1 MTLEEA
7 IKHYEK
13 LAEAGERDAQRWVT
27 DGWQS
32 SFKSLTPERE
42 AQYLSERK
50 RLYNQCLKCAKEHR
64 QLAEWLKE
72 LKAYRDTYKNY
83 SKVEKMLI
91 CEVEKAKENPSV
103 KKPIAYG
110 LYQTWK
116 FWDKNEVARE
126 VNADEDSD

>member
-50 RLYNQCLKCAKEHR
+50 RLYNQCLKCADEHR
-64 QLAEWLKE
+64 QLAEWLRELKE
-72 LKAYRDTYKNY
+72 LRELLKRTENRVHPACSECKY
-83 SKVEKMLI
+83 M
-91 CEVEKAKENPSV
+91 KAKYEEQPCRNCCNNYRSMFERGES
-103 KKPIAYG
+103 K
-110 LYQTWK
+110 
-116 FWDKNEVARE
+116 
-126 VNADEDSD
+126 